1 MVNFWKVAF
10 FILAGLIVSGVIAV
24 VMFLES
30 PGDSDPLP
38 PLNQYTPKGSVLS
51 VKATRNDLEALANNY
66 IRKAMKGESLP
77 VTMTVKDDVMLH
89 SELTA
94 FGITFPLVM
103 HFDPVV
109 LEDGNLM
116 LKQTSMEIADL
127 NLPPS
132 TVLMVLRDSVKLP
145 EWMIVRP
152 KEEEIFIQLSELEI
166 AGNLQVRAKT
176 VDLANDNIVLEV
188 TIPID

>member
-1 MVNFWKVAF
+1 MNIWKVAF
-10 FILAGLIVSGVIAV
+10 FILIGLIASGIIAI
-24 VMFLES
+24 MIFLES
-30 PGDSDPLP
+30 PEDSGPLP
-38 PLNQYTPKGSVLS
+38 PLNKYNPQGSVLS

-66 IRKAMKGESLP
+66 IQKAMKGEKLP
-77 VTMTVKDDVMLH
+77 VVMEIDKDVRLH

-127 NLPPS
+127 ELPPS
-132 TVLMVLRDSVKLP
+132 TVLSVLRESVKLP
-145 EWMIVRP
+145 PWMIVRP
-152 KEEEIFIQLSELEI
+152 KEEEIFIHLSELDI
-166 AGNLQVRAKT
+166 AGDLQVRAKM
-176 VDLANDNIVLEV
+176 VDLVNDNIELEV
-188 TIPID
+188 TIPND

>member
-1 MVNFWKVAF
+1 MNIWKIAF
-10 FILAGLIVSGVIAV
+10 FVLAGLIASAVIALV
-24 VMFLES
+24 IFLES

-38 PLNQYTPKGSVLS
+38 PMDQYAPKGSVLS
-51 VKATRNDLEALANNY
+51 VKATRNDLQALANNY
-66 IRKAMKGESLP
+66 IRKAMKGEKLP
-77 VTMTVKDDVMLH
+77 VTMQIKNDVSLH

-94 FGITFPLVM
+94 FGITFPLIM

-132 TVLMVLRDSVKLP
+132 TVLSVLRDSVKLP
-145 EWMIVRP
+145 PWMIVRP
-152 KEEEIFIQLSELEI
+152 KEEEIFIHLSELEI
-166 AGNLQVRAKT
+166 AGDLQVRAKS
-176 VDLANDNIVLEV
+176 VDLVNDNIELEV
-188 TIPID
+188 TIPTD

>member
-1 MVNFWKVAF
+1 MNIWKIAF
-10 FILAGLIVSGVIAV
+10 FVLAGLIASAVIALV
-24 VMFLES
+24 IFLEC

-38 PLNQYTPKGSVLS
+38 PMDQYAPKGSVLS
-51 VKATRNDLEALANNY
+51 VKATRNDLQALANNY
-66 IRKAMKGESLP
+66 IRKAMKGEKLP
-77 VTMTVKDDVMLH
+77 VTMQIKNDVSLH

-94 FGITFPLVM
+94 FGITFPLIM

-132 TVLMVLRDSVKLP
+132 TVLSVLRDSVKLP
-145 EWMIVRP
+145 PWMIVRP
-152 KEEEIFIQLSELEI
+152 KEEEIFIHLSELEI
-166 AGNLQVRAKT
+166 AGDLQVRAKS
-176 VDLANDNIVLEV
+176 VDLVNDNIELEV
-188 TIPID
+188 TIPTD